1 MAELWSPEAVRAPG
15 IAAGPMLRG
24 APKSLLHTTE
34 GSSYAGALSVFTS
47 KGYWPTATASFE
59 TGKFQ
64 LWQHLPL
71 NLAAQALEHPS
82 GTIETNRNNVAQIE
96 LVGSADPAY
105 ARKYG
110 LLYVGDFPEEYLAG
124 IARWLRFVADN
135 TGAALVAPWPFGPG
149 APRVSPQQWDTTT
162 GVCGHCHVPNNSHVD
177 PGAINIV
184 RLLQLAHG
192 DAPMPVGP
200 IPAPPTNIVREYRRR
215 GGGKWK
221 LGTDGGVFAD
231 SGAPFFGS
239 MGGKALNAPMTAI
252 VATADE
258 NGYWLIGADGGIF
271 AFGNAH
277 PVAPYV
283 PLFHEYA
290 IGARHIV
297 DAVATDNG
305 LELVSNM
312 GEYYDL
318 S

>member
-1 MAELWSPEAVRAPG
+1 
-15 IAAGPMLRG
+15 
-24 APKSLLHTTE
+24 
-34 GSSYAGALSVFTS
+34 
-47 KGYWPTATASFE
+47 
-59 TGKFQ
+59 
-64 LWQHLPL
+64 
-71 NLAAQALEHPS
+71 
-82 GTIETNRNNVAQIE
+82 
-96 LVGSADPAY
+96 
-105 ARKYG
+105 
-110 LLYVGDFPEEYLAG
+110 
-124 IARWLRFVADN
+124 
-135 TGAALVAPWPFGPG
+135 
-149 APRVSPQQWDTTT
+149 
-162 GVCGHCHVPNNSHVD
+162 
-177 PGAINIV
+177 
-184 RLLQLAHG
+184 
-192 DAPMPVGP
+192 MPVGP